1 MSALLK
7 VQNLSHVY
15 GERKALSNVSF
26 QVEEAKMVGFL
37 GPNGGG
43 KTTLF
48 RILSTF
54 LTPNG
59 GGEITVG
66 GWDCL
71 KESNEVRKLLG
82 VVFQHPSL
90 DKKLTVKENLIH
102 QGHLYGLRGENLT
115 QRIEEVLGAVKLKDR
130 EHELVEKLS
139 GGLQRRVEIA
149 KGLLHHPQILLLDEP
164 TTGLDPAARIDIWAY
179 LKQLK
184 EEKGVTCLVTTHLIE
199 EAERCD
205 VVGILDQGK
214 LIAFDTPNHLKKE
227 IGGEVIILKSTQCD
241 ILKAS
246 LEKEFQVTV
255 LRMDQELRI
264 EKENASEFLMKVMKS
279 FPELIDAATLSKPS
293 LENVFVHKTGHT
305 FLEENR

>member
-90 DKKLTVKENLIH
+90 DKKLT
-102 QGHLYGLRGENLT
+102 
-115 QRIEEVLGAVKLKDR
+115 IEMS
-130 EHELVEKLS
+130 LVNPIFFN
-139 GGLQRRVEIA
+139 G
-149 KGLLHHPQILLLDEP
+149 
-164 TTGLDPAARIDIWAY
+164 
-179 LKQLK
+179 
-184 EEKGVTCLVTTHLIE
+184 
-199 EAERCD
+199 
-205 VVGILDQGK
+205 
-214 LIAFDTPNHLKKE
+214 
-227 IGGEVIILKSTQCD
+227 
-241 ILKAS
+241 
-246 LEKEFQVTV
+246 
-255 LRMDQELRI
+255 
-264 EKENASEFLMKVMKS
+264 
-279 FPELIDAATLSKPS
+279 
-293 LENVFVHKTGHT
+293 
-305 FLEENR
+305 

>member
-102 QGHLYGLRGENLT
+102 QGHLYGLWGENLT